1 MERFTASQC
10 PHGVTMITDLS
21 GVHCFLVEGRER
33 ALLIDAMTGLRGL
46 KEFVA
51 TLTDLPVEV
60 AATHGHMDHVGGVFE
75 FGGCYIHPL
84 DMPMLAEESLR
95 ARVSYVKGQLE
106 QMGASAFPQEGDF
119 VPDSPVTCRPVR
131 AGDKLDLGG
140 RALEVLE
147 VPGHTQGSVC
157 YLDPESGDFFAGD
170 ACNNNTL
177 VMMDAS
183 ATIGEYLSA
192 LEALKQ
198 RQGEIE
204 NFYIFHG
211 ETPVAKTC
219 IDDNI
224 QCCEDIL
231 AGTDDHIPVEFLGRT
246 GYLAKERV
254 PGAFQRKDGRFG
266 NIMYTQEKVK

>member
-21 GVHCFLVEGRER
+21 GVHCFLVEGREK

-46 KEFVA
+46 KDFVA

-84 DMPMLAEESLR
+84 DMPMLAEESLP

-106 QMGASAFPQEGDF
+106 QMGVSAFPQEGDF

-177 VMMDAS
+177 VMMDTS

-192 LEALKQ
+192 LGALKQ

-231 AGTDDHIPVEFLGRT
+231 AGTDDHITV
-246 GYLAKERV
+246 
-254 PGAFQRKDGRFG
+254 
-266 NIMYTQEKVK
+266 

>member
-1 MERFTASQC
+1 
-10 PHGVTMITDLS
+10 
-21 GVHCFLVEGRER
+21 
-33 ALLIDAMTGLRGL
+33 
-46 KEFVA
+46 
-51 TLTDLPVEV
+51 
-60 AATHGHMDHVGGVFE
+60 MDHVGGVFE

-157 YLDPESGDFFAGD
+157 YLDLESGDFFAGD

-177 VMMDAS
+177 VMMDTS

-192 LEALKQ
+192 LGALKQ
-198 RQGEIE
+198 RQGDR
-204 NFYIFHG
+204 NFLYLPRGDPCGQALHRRQHPVLRGHPGGHG
-211 ETPVAKTC
+211 
-219 IDDNI
+219 
-224 QCCEDIL
+224 
-231 AGTDDHIPVEFLGRT
+231 
-246 GYLAKERV
+246 
-254 PGAFQRKDGRFG
+254 
-266 NIMYTQEKVK
+266 